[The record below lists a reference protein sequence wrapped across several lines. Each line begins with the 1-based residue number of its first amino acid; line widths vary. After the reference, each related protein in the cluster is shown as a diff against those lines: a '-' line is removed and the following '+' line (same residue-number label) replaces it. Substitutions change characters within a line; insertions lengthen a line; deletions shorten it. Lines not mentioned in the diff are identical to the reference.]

1 MNRPKKPSG
10 MPMTCDISEKAE
22 LSQLKKALTSQN
34 EPAKMVL
41 G

>member
-10 MPMTCDISEKAE
+10 MPRTWEMSEKAE
-22 LSQLKKALTSQN
+22 LSQLKKALMSQN
-34 EPAKMVL
+34 DPAKMVS